1 MAHIPLF
8 KLGALVITTLSKPAG
23 KWLEKQA
30 KSGTAPALRATCISL
45 GTRLHRVRVGTTM
58 RLGGFRRFKIKPP
71 NEQVALDEGASF
83 LAGFAVFGVAGAVY
97 TTEHWRTKAKERAKD
112 AAARA
117 EEAEAARREAEG
129 SNNT

>member
-71 NEQVALDEGASF
+71 NE
-83 LAGFAVFGVAGAVY
+83 
-97 TTEHWRTKAKERAKD
+97 
-112 AAARA
+112 
-117 EEAEAARREAEG
+117 
-129 SNNT
+129 